1 MRSSYHKIISETN
14 LEFYIFLVD
23 YKFFNLMED
32 KKLSKKELKN
42 IFKEFEES
50 NEDIKKLNPYLRE
63 LLCELCIIDYTSTS
77 KYNYNNILG
86 RKKHLFHVVFP
97 SI

>member
-1 MRSSYHKIISETN
+1 MKSSYHKLISETN

-23 YKFFNLMED
+23 YKFFNLIED
-32 KKLSKKELKN
+32 KKLSKEELIN
-42 IFKEFEES
+42 IFEEFESS
-50 NEDIKKLNPYLRE
+50 NTNIQKLSPYIRAIVRK
-63 LLCELCIIDYTSTS
+63 LCIKDYSSTS